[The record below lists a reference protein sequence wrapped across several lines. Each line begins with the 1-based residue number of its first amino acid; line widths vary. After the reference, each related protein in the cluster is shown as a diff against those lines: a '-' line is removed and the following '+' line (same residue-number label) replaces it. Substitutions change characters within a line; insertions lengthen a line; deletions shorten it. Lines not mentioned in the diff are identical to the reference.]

1 MSKRS
6 AGLLIEDV
14 RDAMRKIASYVRGM
28 DLAAFVTDEKTVD
41 AVVRNVSVIGEAV
54 KQLPEDFKDS
64 HPEIPWAQ
72 MAGMRNR
79 IVHDY
84 AGVDL
89 EIIWQVITHALPDLA
104 ARISKILSSDQAD

>member
-1 MSKRS
+1 MSKRD
-6 AGLLIEDV
+6 AGVLLEDI
-14 RDAMRKIASYVRGM
+14 RDAMRKISNYVEGM
-28 DLAAFVTDEKTVD
+28 NFAAFMADEKTMD
-41 AVVRNVSVIGEAV
+41 SVVRNISVIGEAV
-54 KQLPEDFKDS
+54 KQLPEDFKDL

-89 EIIWQVITHALPDLA
+89 EIVWRVITEAMPNLA
-104 ARISKILSSDQAD
+104 KRISEME

>member
-1 MSKRS
+1 MRD
-6 AGLLIEDV
+6 AGIILEDI
-14 RDAMRKIASYVRGM
+14 RDAMRKVSIYVEGM
-28 DLAAFVTDEKTVD
+28 DLAAFMADEKTVD
-41 AVVRNVSVIGEAV
+41 AVVRNISVIGEAA
-54 KQLPEDFKDS
+54 KQLPENFKER

-89 EIIWQVITHALPDLA
+89 EIVWRVITEAMPDPA
-104 ARISKILSSDQAD
+104 KGISGME

>member
-1 MSKRS
+1 MSKRDS
-6 AGLLIEDV
+6 GIILEDI
-14 RDAMRKIASYVRGM
+14 RDAMRKVSTYVEGM
-28 DLAAFVTDEKTVD
+28 DLAAFMADEKTVD
-41 AVVRNVSVIGEAV
+41 AVVRNISVIGEAA
-54 KQLPEDFKDS
+54 KQLPENFKER

-89 EIIWQVITHALPDLA
+89 EIVWRVITNSMPDLVVQLA
-104 ARISKILSSDQAD
+104 GIPTE

>member
-1 MSKRS
+1 MSKRD
-6 AGLLIEDV
+6 AGIILEDI
-14 RDAMRKIASYVRGM
+14 RDAMRKVSTYVEGM
-28 DLAAFVTDEKTVD
+28 DLAAFMADEKTVD
-41 AVVRNVSVIGEAV
+41 AVVRNISVIGEAA
-54 KQLPEDFKDS
+54 KQLPENFKER

-89 EIIWQVITHALPDLA
+89 EIVWRVITEAMPDLA
-104 ARISKILSSDQAD
+104 KGISGME

>member
-1 MSKRS
+1 MSKRDT
-6 AGLLIEDV
+6 GVLLEDI
-14 RDAMRKIASYVRGM
+14 RDAMRKVSNYVEGM
-28 DLAAFVTDEKTVD
+28 NLANFMADEKTVD
-41 AVVRNVSVIGEAV
+41 AVVRNISVIGEAA
-54 KQLPEDFKDS
+54 KHLPEDFKDL

-89 EIIWQVITHALPDLA
+89 EIVWRVITEAMPDLA
-104 ARISKILSSDQAD
+104 KGISGME

>member
-1 MSKRS
+1 MSKRD
-6 AGLLIEDV
+6 AGVLLEDI
-14 RDAMRKIASYVRGM
+14 RDAMRKVSNYVEGM
-28 DLAAFVTDEKTVD
+28 DLSDFMADEKTVD
-41 AVVRNVSVIGEAV
+41 AVVRNISVIGEAT
-54 KQLPEDFKDS
+54 KQLPEDFKAI

-89 EIIWQVITHALPDLA
+89 EIVWRVITEAMPDLA
-104 ARISKILSSDQAD
+104 KRISEME